1 MNDPLVGVLF
11 VIVTVSAILVQNVLL
26 GFAKY
31 RKKLQKKTPMKIQ
44 SRRHFRIPYKYTSL

>member
-44 SRRHFRIPYKYTSL
+44 SRRHFRIPYKYTSF